1 MRNKSGRPPRARKKL
16 LSDIPI
22 NDDYPTPP
30 LSKGK
35 LQIPPA
41 GHPTQIN
48 LHAQEGVGGGVLVLE
63 AKMQHFVCVK
73 DCCLSLTPFARD
85 P

>member
-48 LHAQEGVGGGVLVLE
+48 LHVGGGRRGVLVLE
-63 AKMQHFVCVK
+63 AKMQHFVFVK
-73 DCCLSLTPFARD
+73 DCCLSLTPFAKD